1 MPKIRSNW
9 RTSRAAFECFMYVAH
24 GGKMSLNTLTA
35 LCRANKATVSRR
47 INRFEGSGF
56 LKTEILVMEKYY
68 WVDFQAL
75 EKETDLKNKDTI
87 LKYMRASYDF
97 NEFVMGAKIKTL
109 IPTEIL
115 KNNLECINDEK
126 IFKLKKIIEIK
137 NKQIAELKKAK
148 RLNKTKKAWA
158 ILSDLIDEEDI
169 KAGLN

>member
-1 MPKIRSNW
+1 
-9 RTSRAAFECFMYVAH
+9 
-24 GGKMSLNTLTA
+24 MSLNTLTA
-35 LCRANKATVSRR
+35 LCRANKVTVSRR

-169 KAGLN
+169 EAGLN

>member
-1 MPKIRSNW
+1 MQINI
-9 RTSRAAFECFMYVAH
+9 AFKPNLSKL
-24 GGKMSLNTLTA
+24 GKAMSSVDIT
-35 LCRANKATVSRR
+35 
-47 INRFEGSGF
+47 GF